1 MISAMG
7 ISVILPAYNEE
18 QNIRRT
24 ISRTLEALRSQFAR
38 FEIIIVD
45 DASKDATGTM
55 ADALAAE
62 HPEIAVIHN
71 EKNLGQG
78 ACQILGFRKARYELV
93 THNGMDYPFDF
104 NDFSRMLPLFDTADV
119 VVAERTG
126 RPGYTPF
133 RKFISFA
140 NLTLMNLLFPLH
152 LRDYNFIQVYRKTV
166 LDRISVDAGSAG
178 FVIPET
184 LIRAHDLGFR
194 IRGIPIEYHARE
206 AGEAKCGSFRVIR
219 NSTRDL
225 FRFWWKRLRGRG
237 LFAKPGTGTS

>member
-1 MISAMG
+1 MFKEMG

-18 QNIRRT
+18 KNIEKT
-24 ISRTLEALRSQFAR
+24 IARTLEALRSQFER
-38 FEIIIVD
+38 FEIIIID
-45 DASKDATGTM
+45 DASKDETGKM

-62 HPEIAVIHN
+62 HPEISVIRN

-78 ACQILGFRKARYELV
+78 ACQIKGFRKAKYELV

-104 NDFSRMLPLFDTADV
+104 NDLSKMLPLFDKADV

-126 RPGYTPF
+126 RPGYTLF

-152 LRDYNFIQVYRKTV
+152 LRDYNFIQVYRKKV
-166 LDRISVDAGSAG
+166 LDSISVDAGSAG

-194 IRGIPIEYHARE
+194 IQGIPIEYHARE
-206 AGEAKCGSFRVIR
+206 AGEAKCGSFRVIY
-219 NSTRDL
+219 NSTREL
-225 FRFWWKRLRGRG
+225 LRFWWKRLRGRG
-237 LFAKPGTGTS
+237 IVAKPGTKTP